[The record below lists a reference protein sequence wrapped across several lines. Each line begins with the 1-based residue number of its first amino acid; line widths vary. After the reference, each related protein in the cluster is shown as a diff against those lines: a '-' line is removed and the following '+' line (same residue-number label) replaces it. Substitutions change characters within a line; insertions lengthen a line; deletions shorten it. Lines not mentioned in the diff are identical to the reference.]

1 MHGYSDKLDAPMSIK
16 LKASISRML
25 EKSAP

>member
-1 MHGYSDKLDAPMSIK
+1 MHGFSDKLDAPMSIK
-16 LKASISRML
+16 LNANISRVL